1 MKNKE
6 LLNILMDMP
15 ENMDVKVSS
24 LDGENT
30 EIMNIINNNKEILL
44 QLNENSTYINI
55 PYYNLLSIEH
65 RILQKIIPE
74 LLLIIKKFPNIFK
87 QFKITQVLSEIEY
100 GDSSI
105 RTQVR

>member
-24 LDGENT
+24 LDGENA
-30 EIMNIINNNKEILL
+30 EIMNINNNNKEILL
-44 QLNENSTYINI
+44 QLDENSTYINI

-74 LLLIIKKFPNIFK
+74 LLIIIKKFPNIFK

-105 RTQVR
+105 RTQVG